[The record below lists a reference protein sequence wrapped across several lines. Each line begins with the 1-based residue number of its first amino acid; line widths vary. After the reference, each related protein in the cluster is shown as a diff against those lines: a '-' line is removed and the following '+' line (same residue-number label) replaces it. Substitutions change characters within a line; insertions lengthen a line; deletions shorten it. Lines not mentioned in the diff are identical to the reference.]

1 MSPQVCNLAND
12 CGDNSDEHNCSNHFF
27 CSSSEEYIPLT
38 KLCDGH
44 FDCSD
49 NTDECGERCD
59 TASKHL
65 LREPSLKA
73 LSWVLGSLAVLL
85 NSITLVKFPVAIAK
99 TKSLQGKMDKMLV
112 LLVSGGDFLMG
123 GYLLAIATTD
133 RYYGDRYCTDK
144 FDWLTSVYCNLL
156 GVFSTLASQLS
167 LFSMTVL
174 SVSRLVHIKAVGRV
188 NGSSPVARVKL
199 AGMCS
204 LIVLFSA
211 GISFLPLI
219 PEFEDFFVNGLY
231 YKNVTLFSGIVD
243 KVKHQQILKT
253 YNGRYRNQAMSWRN
267 IGKMVRE
274 MFSEDF
280 GGIQGRKVE
289 FYGNDGVCIFKYLVS
304 GTDPQYL
311 FSITLLVVNF
321 VCFIFITVS
330 YLVIHSMTTKHSR
343 KSNSKM
349 SSAQRRRQRKFQTKI
364 SVIIITDFL
373 CWIPFIVVC
382 GLHFAAVI
390 DASPWYPIF
399 SIIIL
404 PVNSV
409 INPLLY
415 DDSVMLFCEKLFG
428 RGSELIA
435 QSGFVVSQ
443 VGDSQLVRNH
453 SSSQLVLHSSGNNH
467 VNSHHTPSNH
477 GNSHIAPG
485 NHSNSHLVP
494 PNTSVHN
501 HNNNVQ
507 LQDLSNSN
515 HGNARS
521 DVRVMMTVCEEC
533 EECPQ
538 IVISDQIE
546 GEQSETNC
554 DIENNASKSDE

>member
-1 MSPQVCNLAND
+1 M
-12 CGDNSDEHNCSNHFF
+12 
-27 CSSSEEYIPLT
+27 
-38 KLCDGH
+38 
-44 FDCSD
+44 
-49 NTDECGERCD
+49 
-59 TASKHL
+59 
-65 LREPSLKA
+65 
-73 LSWVLGSLAVLL
+73 LL
-85 NSITLVKFPVAIAK
+85 NSVTLVKFPVAIAE

-123 GYLLAIATTD
+123 GYLLAIASTD
-133 RYYGDRYCTDK
+133 RYYGARYCTDK
-144 FDWLTSVYCNLL
+144 FDWLTSDYCNLL
-156 GVFSTLASQLS
+156 GVLSTLASQLS

-188 NGSSPVARVKL
+188 NGSSAVARVKL

-219 PEFEDFFVNGLY
+219 PELEDFFVNGLY

-253 YNGRYRNQAMSWRN
+253 YNGRYRNQGMSWRN

-304 GTDPQYL
+304 GTDPQYV

-415 DDSVMLFCEKLFG
+415 DDSVVLFCEKLFG

-435 QSGFVVSQ
+435 QSGFVASQ

-453 SSSQLVLHSSGNNH
+453 SSSQLVPHSSGNNH
-467 VNSHHTPSNH
+467 GNSHLVPGNH
-477 GNSHIAPG
+477 GNSHIGPS
-485 NHSNSHLVP
+485 NHGNSHLVP

-501 HNNNVQ
+501 HNNVQ
-507 LQDLSNSN
+507 LQDLSNSS

-521 DVRVMMTVCEEC
+521 EVRVMMTVCEEC
-533 EECPQ
+533 EEYPQ
-538 IVISDQIE
+538 IVISHQIE

-554 DIENNASKSDE
+554 EIENNASKCDE